1 MLRLMVWMFLLDK
14 RECGGAEP
22 CDLLSWATHFDGDVQ
37 ECAWVRSSTVA
48 AGGILP
54 IAALAEPFACALPC
68 ATQVFIRRL
77 PMNRRIFG
85 LCAIVLLSILNVAC
99 ADIVMPKSTHE
110 STMASLTGVLIEG
123 GVECQLFQAN
133 DGTQYT
139 LMGDLKGLK
148 SGDKVQLSG
157 EEVEVSFCMQG
168 KARHCL

>member
-1 MLRLMVWMFLLDK
+1 MRIP
-14 RECGGAEP
+14 A
-22 CDLLSWATHFDGDVQ
+22 
-37 ECAWVRSSTVA
+37 
-48 AGGILP
+48 LP
-54 IAALAEPFACALPC
+54 IAMEDSMR
-68 ATQVFIRRL
+68 TL

-85 LCAIVLLSILNVAC
+85 LCAIALLSILNVAC
-99 ADIVMPKSTHE
+99 AGTVAPKSAHE

-148 SGDKVQLSG
+148 NGDKVQLSG

-168 KARHCL
+168 KTLSVTAISKVK